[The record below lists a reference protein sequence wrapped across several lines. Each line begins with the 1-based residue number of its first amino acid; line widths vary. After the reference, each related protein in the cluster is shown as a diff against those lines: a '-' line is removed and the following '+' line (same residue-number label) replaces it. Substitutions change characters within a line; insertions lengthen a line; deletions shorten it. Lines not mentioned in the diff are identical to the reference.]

1 MICKILLSAFFK
13 RYETGSDANKFNI
26 VFRVYGGPAYKPV
39 YWIEWCLASIFALN
53 ALYHIIRYIW
63 ATLSLKPIALSP
75 KQRPLLGITEDD
87 PLFKTE
93 VPQKQKTPEP
103 SPSLNLSCINLSRR
117 TTPLGSSVL
126 SEISMQN
133 II

>member
-1 MICKILLSAFFK
+1 M
-13 RYETGSDANKFNI
+13 GSNAHKLNF

-39 YWIEWCLASIFALN
+39 YWIEWCLASIFGLN
-53 ALYHIIRYIW
+53 ALYHIIRYTW
-63 ATLSLKPIALSP
+63 ATLSLKPITLSP

-93 VPQKQKTPEP
+93 VPQKQKTPDP

-126 SEISMQN
+126 SDISMPN
-133 II
+133 ILFNLSLYF

>member
-1 MICKILLSAFFK
+1 MES
-13 RYETGSDANKFNI
+13 EANKFNFI
-26 VFRVYGGPAYKPV
+26 LRIYGGPAYKPI

-53 ALYHIIRYIW
+53 ALYHIIQYIW
-63 ATLSLKPIALSP
+63 AILSLKPIALSP

-93 VPQKQKTPEP
+93 VPQKQKTPDP
-103 SPSLNLSCINLSRR
+103 SPSLNLSCLNLSRR
-117 TTPLGSSVL
+117 TTPLGTSVL
-126 SEISMQN
+126 SEISMKN